1 MTTNVNNSEKKKEWA
16 DKKITSRTENY
27 SKWYSDIIRVA
38 ELAEYG
44 LFKGSMIIKPNGY
57 AIWEMIQ
64 KVLDEKF
71 KETGVKNVYFPSLIP
86 EKFLKKEAEH
96 VKGFSPEVAVVTY
109 AGGKRLKE
117 ALVIRPTSE
126 TVIYEAFSRWIQS
139 HRDLPILINQWVNV
153 IRWEMRPRLFL
164 RTTEFLWQEGHTAHA
179 TEQEADKRA
188 KMMLNVYKDFA
199 ENYMA
204 IPVILGLKSE
214 TEKFAGAF
222 RTYTLEAIM
231 QDGKA
236 LQLATSHNLGQ
247 NFSKVFNLEFV
258 NKNNVV
264 QYVWQTSWGLSTRT
278 IGALIMVHS
287 DDKGL
292 ILPPKLAS
300 LQVVIIP
307 IWSNAEI
314 KELVMKKA
322 NSIKTDF
329 KKDRIISIELDDRD
343 VRPGEKYF
351 EWEKKGIPLRIEL
364 GPKDIEK
371 NSAILVRR
379 DTGEKKSVSLK
390 NLKKETYKILD
401 EIQTNLYKR
410 ALQFRNN
417 RIKSVDNWKDF
428 KDEIENGNFVLAHW
442 CGESEVEAKIKE
454 ETKATI
460 RCISFDKKTEQ
471 GKCIYSG
478 KPSNRRVLFAKAY

>member
-1 MTTNVNNSEKKKEWA
+1 MTINVNNSEKKKEWA
-16 DKKITSRTENY
+16 NKKITSRTENY

-64 KVLDEKF
+64 KILDEKF
-71 KETGVKNVYFPSLIP
+71 KETGVRNVYFPSLIP

-109 AGGKRLKE
+109 AGGKKLKE

-139 HRDLPILINQWVNV
+139 YKDLPILINQWVNV

-179 TEQEADKRA
+179 TEQEADERA
-188 KMMLNVYKDFA
+188 RMMLNVYKDFA

-204 IPVILGLKSE
+204 IPVILGFKSE

-247 NFSKVFNLEFV
+247 NFSKVFNLGFV
-258 NKNNVV
+258 NKNNVA

-292 ILPPKLAS
+292 ILPPKLAP
-300 LQVVIIP
+300 LQVVIVP
-307 IWSNAEI
+307 IWSNVEI
-314 KELVMKKA
+314 KELVIKKA
-322 NSIKTDF
+322 NSIKMDF
-329 KKDRIISIELDDRD
+329 KEDKIISIKLDDRD
-343 VRPGEKYF
+343 IRPGEKYF

-379 DTGEKKSVSLK
+379 DTGEKKSVSLRS
-390 NLKKETYKILD
+390 LKKETYKILD

-428 KDEIENGNFVLAHW
+428 KDEIKKGNFVLAHW
-442 CGESEVEAKIKE
+442 CDESEVEAKIKA

-460 RCISFDKKTEQ
+460 RCIPFDKKTEQ
-471 GKCIYSG
+471 GKCVYSG

>member
-1 MTTNVNNSEKKKEWA
+1 MITNVNNSEKKKEWA
-16 DKKITSRTENY
+16 NKKITSRTENY

-64 KVLDEKF
+64 KILDEKF
-71 KETGVKNVYFPSLIP
+71 KETGVRNVYFPSLIP

-109 AGGKRLKE
+109 AGGKKLKE

-139 HRDLPILINQWVNV
+139 YKDLPILINQWVNV

-179 TEQEADKRA
+179 TEQEADERA
-188 KMMLNVYKDFA
+188 RMMLNVYKDFA

-204 IPVILGLKSE
+204 IPVILGFKSE

-258 NKNNVV
+258 NKNNVA

-292 ILPPKLAS
+292 ILPPKLAP
-300 LQVVIIP
+300 LQVVIVP
-307 IWSNAEI
+307 IWSNVEI
-314 KELVMKKA
+314 KELVIKKA
-322 NSIKTDF
+322 NSIKMDF
-329 KKDRIISIELDDRD
+329 KEDKIISIKLDDRD
-343 VRPGEKYF
+343 IRPGEKYF

-379 DTGEKKSVSLK
+379 DTGEKKSVSLRS
-390 NLKKETYKILD
+390 LKKETYKILD
-401 EIQTNLYKR
+401 EIQTNLYKQ

-428 KDEIENGNFVLAHW
+428 KGEIKKGNFVLAHW
-442 CGESEVEAKIKE
+442 CGESEVEAKIKA

-460 RCISFDKKTEQ
+460 RCIPFDKKTEQ
-471 GKCIYSG
+471 GKCVYSG

>member
-27 SKWYSDIIRVA
+27 SKWYSDIIKVA

-57 AIWEMIQ
+57 AIWEIIQ
-64 KVLDEKF
+64 KILDEKF

-139 HRDLPILINQWVNV
+139 YKDLPILINQWVNV

-179 TEQEADKRA
+179 TEQEADERA
-188 KMMLNVYKDFA
+188 KMMLNVYKDFV
-199 ENYMA
+199 ENHMA

-214 TEKFAGAF
+214 AEKFAGAF
-222 RTYTLEAIM
+222 RTYSLEAIM

-258 NKNNVV
+258 DKDNVV
-264 QYVWQTSWGLSTRT
+264 QHVWQTSWGLSTRT

-292 ILPPKLAS
+292 VLPPKLAP
-300 LQVVIIP
+300 LQVVIVP

-314 KELVMKKA
+314 KKIVVKKA
-322 NSIKTDF
+322 NSIKMNF
-329 KKDRIISIELDDRD
+329 KKGRLISIKLDDRD

-379 DTGEKKSVSLK
+379 DTGEKKSVSLR
-390 NLKKETYKILD
+390 NIKKETHKILD
-401 EIQTNLYKR
+401 EIQANLYKR
-410 ALQFRNN
+410 ALMFRNN

-428 KDEIENGNFVLAHW
+428 KDEIKNDNFVLAHW

-460 RCISFDKKTEQ
+460 RCISFDKKMEQ
-471 GKCIYSG
+471 GKCVYSG